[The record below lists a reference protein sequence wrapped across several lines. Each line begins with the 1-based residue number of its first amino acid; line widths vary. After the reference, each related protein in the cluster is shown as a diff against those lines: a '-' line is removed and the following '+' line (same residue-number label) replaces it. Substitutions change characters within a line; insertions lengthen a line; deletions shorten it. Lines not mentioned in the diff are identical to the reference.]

1 MENAADALKM
11 AAAILIF
18 IIAIASS
25 FSLFGLAKQT
35 SDSIIAM
42 RDKQSYLEA
51 AELDNGILYTSSSAI
66 QTSSGTD
73 KISNVSGFTIYGDRI
88 VDISDV
94 FSTIYRYSVEK
105 YGVTIVDEDGNVIAR
120 YDSQT
125 EAGIQKYSGNNEE
138 LETLFMNIKK
148 NLVNNTKNKYKTLNV
163 DTDTLKKIYKIAI
176 SGNTN
181 VTETYGAPWNGNPG
195 EILKRVNADI
205 KGSVYQYY
213 NQTYEG
219 INLFNKLKDKTI
231 VEVTNEIDESQY
243 LEDDGQ
249 GTNLLQQY
257 QMPTT
262 EIIYIILK

>member
-73 KISNVSGFTIYGDRI
+73 EISSVSGFTIYGDRI

-105 YGVTIVDEDGNVIAR
+105 Y
-120 YDSQT
+120 Q
-125 EAGIQKYSGNNEE
+125 Q
-138 LETLFMNIKK
+138 
-148 NLVNNTKNKYKTLNV
+148 
-163 DTDTLKKIYKIAI
+163 AI
-176 SGNTN
+176 
-181 VTETYGAPWNGNPG
+181 
-195 EILKRVNADI
+195 
-205 KGSVYQYY
+205 
-213 NQTYEG
+213 
-219 INLFNKLKDKTI
+219 
-231 VEVTNEIDESQY
+231 
-243 LEDDGQ
+243 
-249 GTNLLQQY
+249 
-257 QMPTT
+257 
-262 EIIYIILK
+262 

>member
-66 QTSSGTD
+66 QESSSGGSD
-73 KISNVSGFTIYGDRI
+73 FSKISGFTTNGDRI

-105 YGVTIVDEDGNVIAR
+105 YGVTIVEKTSGNIIAR
-120 YDSQT
+120 FDSQT
-125 EAGIQKYSGNNEE
+125 EAGIQQCSGNEVLLN
-138 LETLFMNIKK
+138 TLFSEMKDSLEK
-148 NLVNNTKNKYKTLNV
+148 NTKNKYATPNFEA
-163 DTDTLKKIYKIAI
+163 DTLKHIYNIEI
-176 SGNTN
+176 LGNTN
-181 VTETYGAPWNGNPG
+181 VTCGAPWNGNPS

-205 KGSVYQYY
+205 NGSDYSYN
-213 NQTYEG
+213 NQTHKG
-219 INLFNKLKDKTI
+219 IDLLNELKGKTI

-262 EIIYIILK
+262 EIIYII